1 MGKLAGRSK
10 SEVVICTYRIKR
22 RHEAVFLKILSR
34 HWPTLRRLGLATRRP
49 AAIFR
54 GNDKSK
60 KTFFVEIFTWK
71 SGEAM
76 EAAHQSPEV
85 MAVWEAMGKQTEERL
100 GRPAMEFPHVEPVRL
115 KFAKA

>member
-1 MGKLAGRSK
+1 
-10 SEVVICTYRIKR
+10 
-22 RHEAVFLKILSR
+22 
-34 HWPTLRRLGLATRRP
+34 
-49 AAIFR
+49 
-54 GNDKSK
+54 
-60 KTFFVEIFTWK
+60 
-71 SGEAM
+71 M

>member
-1 MGKLAGRSK
+1 MGKSAGRSK

-22 RHEAVFLKILSR
+22 RREAAFLKILSR
-34 HWPTLRRLGLATRRP
+34 HWPTLRRLGLATRQP
-49 AAIFR
+49 ATVYR
-54 GNDKSK
+54 GADKSK
-60 KTFFVEIFTWK
+60 KTFFIEIFTWK

-85 MAVWEAMGKQTEERL
+85 MAVWEAMGKHMEERL
-100 GRPAMEFPHVEPVRL
+100 GRPAMEFPHVEPVHL